1 MTKFPLISLV
11 WLDAHSPSSTEV
23 VNADN
28 LDEMH
33 GTLRINTVGWELRHD
48 DTGVTLASEFCGDG
62 DFRGVTFVPKALV
75 AERVELKAKGAPRA
89 RKAKEPLP

>member
-1 MTKFPLISLV
+1 MILFQRFKIRTY
-11 WLDAHSPSSTEV
+11 
-23 VNADN
+23 
-28 LDEMH
+28 EM
-33 GTLRINTVGWELRHD
+33 GLLFR
-48 DTGVTLASEFCGDG
+48 DG